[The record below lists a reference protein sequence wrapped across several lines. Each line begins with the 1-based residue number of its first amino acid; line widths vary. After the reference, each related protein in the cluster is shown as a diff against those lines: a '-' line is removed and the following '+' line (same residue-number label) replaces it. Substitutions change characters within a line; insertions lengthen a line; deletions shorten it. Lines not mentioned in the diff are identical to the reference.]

1 VVNVNQFLRQMQPV
15 LKQFFR
21 AHTPM

>member
-1 VVNVNQFLRQMQPV
+1 VVNVNQFLCQMQPV